1 MTPLGLLDGIRVLDL
16 GTGVS
21 GPFCSKLLADYG
33 ADVIKVEL
41 PGSGDPARRTGPF
54 AGDDPN
60 PEKSIPFLYI
70 NTNKRGVTLDTRN
83 PSGRGLLEAL
93 LQTADVLVENVPPAQ
108 ADELWMNYPGL
119 NRNNPGL
126 VVTSITAFGQFV
138 GT

>member
-1 MTPLGLLDGIRVLDL
+1 MTPLGLLDGIRALDL
-16 GTGVS
+16 GTEVS

-41 PGSGDPARRTGPF
+41 PGVGDSSRRTGPF

-70 NTNKRGVTLDTRN
+70 NTNKRGVTLDTRSS
-83 PSGRGLLEAL
+83 SGRGLLEAL

-108 ADELWMNYPGL
+108 ADELRLDYAGL
-119 NRNNPGL
+119 TRKIRG
-126 VVTSITAFGQFV
+126 
-138 GT
+138 